1 MDIAYIGQPYT
12 KFIPIIKD
20 KMLVADEIYLLMIKN
35 KNFNVLNMV
44 SMNGDFNHDNYQNF
58 LM

>member
-20 KMLVADEIYLLMIKN
+20 NMLIANEIYLLMIKN

-44 SMNGDFNHDNYQNF
+44 SMNGDFNHDNYLNF

>member
-1 MDIAYIGQPYT
+1 MDIAYVGQPYS

-20 KMLVADEIYLLMIKN
+20 NMLIADEIYLFMIKN

-44 SMNGDFNHDNYQNF
+44 SMNGDFNHDNY
-58 LM
+58 

>member
-20 KMLVADEIYLLMIKN
+20 NMLVADEIYLLMIKN

-44 SMNGDFNHDNYQNF
+44 SMNGDFNHDNY
-58 LM
+58 